1 MYVIDSNVLFSALI
15 KDSLTRRL
23 IIEMDAPLLFP
34 EYIFVEFERH
44 RDLLMRKSKLSRST
58 FNTLVSIL
66 LSDVIIVPHESIKPY
81 LPEAKRII
89 DAIDPDDAIF
99 IACVLAHPGSVLWS
113 DDARLKRQSEVKMLS
128 TSEVLSL
135 RCSD

>member
-23 IIEMDAPLLFP
+23 IIEADVPLLFP

-44 RDLLMRKSKLSRST
+44 NDLLLRKSNLSRSA
-58 FNTLVSIL
+58 FDTLVSIIV
-66 LSDVIIVPHESIKPY
+66 SNVSIVPHEAIEAY

-113 DDARLKRQSEVKMLS
+113 DDARLKRQSEVKVIS
-128 TSEVLSL
+128 TRELIGGL
-135 RCSD
+135 R